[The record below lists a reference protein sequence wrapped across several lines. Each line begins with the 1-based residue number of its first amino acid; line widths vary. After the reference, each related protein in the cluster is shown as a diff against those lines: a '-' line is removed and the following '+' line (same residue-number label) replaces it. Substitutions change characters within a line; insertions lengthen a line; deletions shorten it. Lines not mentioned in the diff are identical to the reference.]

1 MTSTTA
7 ALPKD
12 QRFAVKV
19 KKNKNFNAI
28 GLSIFLI
35 INISAL
41 VVSALSCARNDGTRP
56 EELALCIVTGLFV
69 LPLVASAGLA
79 FTIKPNKRG
88 LQKNIF
94 AIIVTSLYTISSL
107 VFAILIG
114 RRIFKDRSEGSLSF
128 FRSGIMIISIVV
140 IVFGIIVLSV
150 NRPLFKAL
158 RWCNRSPV
166 ENGPNPAYAAQ
177 TWELPINGRG
187 PSAKN

>member
-1 MTSTTA
+1 MTPITA

-19 KKNKNFNAI
+19 NKNKNFNAI

-35 INISAL
+35 INIAAL
-41 VVSALSCARNDGTRP
+41 AVSVLSYTRNDGTRP
-56 EELALCIVTGLFV
+56 EELALCIVNGLFF

-88 LQKNIF
+88 LKKNIF
-94 AIIVTSLYTISSL
+94 SIVVTSLYTISCL
-107 VFAILIG
+107 VFAVLIG
-114 RRIFKDRSEGSLSF
+114 RWIFKDTSEGPSKSL
-128 FRSGIMIISIVV
+128 RSGTMIINIVV

-158 RWCNRSPV
+158 RWCNRSPLV
-166 ENGPNPAYAAQ
+166 NGPHPAYAAQ

-187 PSAKN
+187 HSAKH

>member
-19 KKNKNFNAI
+19 NKNKNFNAI

-35 INISAL
+35 INIAAL
-41 VVSALSCARNDGTRP
+41 AVSVLSYTRNDGTRP
-56 EELALCIVTGLFV
+56 EELALCIVNGLFV

-94 AIIVTSLYTISSL
+94 SIIVTSLYTISCL
-107 VFAILIG
+107 VFAVLIG
-114 RRIFKDRSEGSLSF
+114 RRIFKDTSEGPSKSL
-128 FRSGIMIISIVV
+128 RSGTMIINIVV
-140 IVFGIIVLSV
+140 IIFGIIVLSV

-158 RWCNRSPV
+158 RWCNRSPLV
-166 ENGPNPAYAAQ
+166 NGPNPAYAAQ

-187 PSAKN
+187 PSAKH